1 MPEIQKPRLGRPEL
15 LGAVYANRQS
25 NALPA
30 ISSDSG
36 KFDEL
41 IKIMK
46 SLHEAIEQQNA
57 MLEKHSRMTQQQC
70 KRMEKIET
78 MMNQV
83 LEELAIVKENPDTRS
98 KNND

>member
-15 LGAVYANRQS
+15 LGAVYANRRS

-41 IKIMK
+41 IKIMR
-46 SLHEAIEQQNA
+46 SLHEAVEQQNA
-57 MLEKHSRMTQQQC
+57 MLEKHSRMTQQHY
-70 KRMEKIET
+70 KRVEKIET